1 MTLWGGRFKEG
12 TAENLR
18 QFKDSIGFDQRL
30 YAEDIAGSVV
40 YARALARAKVLQPEE
55 AEEIIRGLELARR
68 EFAEERFEFRETDE
82 DIHTAVERRLI
93 EIVGEVGG
101 KLHTGRSR
109 NEQVT
114 TDLRMWL
121 MTHLP
126 LLDGEIKRFQE
137 ILIQRASEHVDTVM
151 PGYTHLQPAQPI
163 SAAQWLLSYCWML
176 MRDRGRLRDARRRT
190 AVCPLGSGAIAGTPF
205 PLDRE
210 AMARELGFTAPT
222 QNSLDAVSDR
232 DFVAETAFA
241 IALIGT
247 HLSRLAEDIILFSNP
262 AFGFVRLL
270 DRYSTG
276 SSLMP
281 QKRNADVFELT
292 RGKAGRLLGNLITQL
307 TMMKSLP
314 SGYNAD
320 LQEDKEAIFDSVD
333 TLATMIPLLAD
344 VVSTLEVNVQA
355 MREALDE
362 ELLATDLSDYL
373 VRKGVPFRMAHELA
387 GKVVTRA
394 AEADLSMSELPIS
407 EMQEISHLFQND
419 VSQVFN
425 MDQSLASRDI
435 PGGTAPKSVVAQIES
450 ARVWL
455 ERFDKDGGMG

>member
-121 MTHLP
+121 MTHLT

-137 ILIQRASEHVDTVM
+137 ILIQRASEHVNTVM

>member
-12 TAENLR
+12 TAQNLR

-40 YARALARAKVLQPEE
+40 YARALARARVLQPEE
-55 AEEIIRGLELARR
+55 AETIIHGLDEVRR
-68 EFAEERFEFRETDE
+68 EFAEKRFEFCETDE

-121 MTHLP
+121 LTRLP
-126 LLDGEIKRFQE
+126 LLDEEIKRFQE
-137 ILIQRASEHVDTVM
+137 ILIHRASEHVNTVM

-210 AMARELGFTAPT
+210 TMARELGFTAPT

-247 HLSRLAEDIILFSNP
+247 HLSRLAEDIILFSNA

-307 TMMKSLP
+307 SMIKGLP

-344 VVSTLEVNVQA
+344 VVSTLEIDVQA

-373 VRKGVPFRMAHELA
+373 VRKGVPFRIAHELA

-394 AEADLSMSELPIS
+394 AEADLNISELPLS
-407 EMQEISHLFQND
+407 EMQEISHRFQND

-425 MDQSLASRDI
+425 MDQSLASRDV
-435 PGGTAPKSVVAQIES
+435 PGGTAPKSVIAQIES
-450 ARVWL
+450 ARIWL

>member
-12 TAENLR
+12 TAQNLR

-40 YARALARAKVLQPEE
+40 YARTLARAKVLQPEE
-55 AEEIIRGLELARR
+55 AEEIIRGLEFVRR

-137 ILIQRASEHVDTVM
+137 ILIQRASEHVNTVM

-333 TLATMIPLLAD
+333 TLATMIPLLAE
-344 VVSTLEVNVQA
+344 VVGTLEIDVPA

-362 ELLATDLSDYL
+362 ELLATDLSEYL

-394 AEADLSMSELPIS
+394 AEAELSISELPIS
-407 EMQEISHLFQND
+407 KMQEISHLFQND
-419 VSQVFN
+419 VRQVFD